1 MPVTLPLELQ
11 HRILELALPPL
22 ILSRLD
28 ERAQL
33 CKTLSLV
40 HRTWTRVAQREL
52 HEHVSCANEA
62 SILELTAVLQ
72 RLYLFNT
79 IIRDA
84 ASIIDEPTF
93 RNLTYLYVRDTGFG
107 SLPADLRLQT
117 LLLCCV
123 GLDFHDKTFFAGLS
137 ALRILGLIATVPL
150 PHVADN
156 LPPLLRHLAY
166 YDVDWE
172 ESDDG
177 ADDDEARLAA
187 FRAAGE
193 KHRPTMAKL
202 AQRLDSCTTNTDS
215 GERRP
220 WSYVLEEEVVRAS
233 GRFTVNNEDDFDLEE
248 WAWSLGA

>member
-1 MPVTLPLELQ
+1 MSG
-11 HRILELALPPL
+11 R
-22 ILSRLD
+22 LSPSD
-28 ERAQL
+28 HFIEGA
-33 CKTLSLV
+33 
-40 HRTWTRVAQREL
+40 H
-52 HEHVSCANEA
+52 
-62 SILELTAVLQ
+62 VLQ